1 MHLFTLYST
10 VPNARVHVVLYST
23 LLHLFMMY
31 NKVPTAPVHITYLS
45 NVPTALTLLLI
56 STIHSYLDPFT
67 LPSHDTV
74 TTSLALLL
82 IPCSFNSSLATLFPI
97 HPLSHYLAFLYCFSS
112 LTGVKVPPSPLY
124 FFYAS
129 CYPSFTLLPVTYLPP
144 YVGFSTS
151 PSQLL
156 ILLPLLLLPKPP
168 PLSVSSSPPCYSSL
182 TPSCS
187 SYAPCF
193 LA

>member
-1 MHLFTLYST
+1 MHVYMWYCT
-10 VPNARVHVVLYST
+10 VPYYTSSWCT
-23 LLHLFMMY
+23 IQYLL
-31 NKVPTAPVHITYLS
+31 TAPVHITYIS
-45 NVPTALTLLLI
+45 TVPTALILLLI

-97 HPLSHYLAFLYCFSS
+97 HPLSHYLAFLYCLSS

-129 CYPSFTLLPVTYLPP
+129 CLPILHASPCNLSSALCWILYFPLPVTHPSSPATPP
-144 YVGFSTS
+144 STPS
-151 PSQLL
+151 PQCLIPASVLLIPYPQLL
-156 ILLPLLLLPKPP
+156 IL
-168 PLSVSSSPPCYSSL
+168 
-182 TPSCS
+182 
-187 SYAPCF
+187 
-193 LA
+193 